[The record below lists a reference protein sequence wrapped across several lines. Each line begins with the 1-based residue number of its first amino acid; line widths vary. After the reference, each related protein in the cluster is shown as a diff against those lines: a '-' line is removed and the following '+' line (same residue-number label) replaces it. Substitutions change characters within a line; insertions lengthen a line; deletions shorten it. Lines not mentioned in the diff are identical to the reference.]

1 MFKGVGMAEDYSLT
15 SLTDEEKK
23 EIEKLKPGFNV
34 VPESENYTIQASTRV
49 EISRK
54 WAIKLLKISY
64 WLNLVTIAC
73 FVLAFISSA
82 FKPQPEYYASTPS
95 GQLYGP
101 LSKLRVK

>member
-1 MFKGVGMAEDYSLT
+1 MADYDVA

-23 EIEKLKPGFNV
+23 EIENLKAGFNI
-34 VPESENYTIQASTRV
+34 VPESDNYTIQASTRV

-73 FVLAFISSA
+73 FILAFISSA

-101 LSKLRVK
+101 LGKLRVK